1 MSRRGTAGETE
12 EHDEATGGESGETG
26 GLARWRLVLGGA
38 LLLVLLASP
47 LWGPRALSHLAFFRV
62 RKIEVNGLRYTPPAD
77 VLARLRVDTT
87 RSVWDPLEPLAQR
100 VMTHPQ
106 VESAYVSRK
115 LPGTLV
121 VDVTERRPV
130 ALVPVGAEL
139 RAVDERGVTL
149 PLDPS
154 RTPVD
159 APVVTT
165 PRDARVYHLL
175 GQMQREAPAL
185 YARISS
191 IRPAGNGELLVQ
203 VADIPVRTMTSVS
216 LARLSDIEPV
226 ERDLARRQLRAA
238 ELDLRYRDQ
247 VIARLP

>member
-1 MSRRGTAGETE
+1 MSRRGKGDEVDDHEESRSEDTE
-12 EHDEATGGESGETG
+12 DSG
-26 GLARWRLVLGGA
+26 LPRWRLVVGGA
-38 LLLVLLASP
+38 VLLVLLASP
-47 LWGPRALSHLAFFRV
+47 LWAPRALRQLAFFRV
-62 RKIEVNGLRYTPPAD
+62 RKIEVNGLRYTPAAD
-77 VLARLRVDTT
+77 VLARLHVDTT

-100 VMTHPQ
+100 VMAHPQ
-106 VESAYVSRK
+106 VESAIVSRK

-121 VDVTERRPV
+121 IDVTERRPV
-130 ALVPVGAEL
+130 ALVPIGAEL

-191 IRPAGNGELLVQ
+191 VRPAGNGELLVQ
-203 VADIPVRTMTSVS
+203 VADVPVRTMTSVS

>member
-1 MSRRGTAGETE
+1 MS
-12 EHDEATGGESGETG
+12 DGGGARSAPSGG
-26 GLARWRLVLGGA
+26 APRISRWRLAAGGVLA
-38 LLLVLLASP
+38 IVLLASP
-47 LWGPRALSHLAFFRV
+47 LWGPRVLGTLAFFRL
-62 RKIEVNGLRYTPPAD
+62 RKVEVLGLRYTPPGD
-77 VLARLRVDTT
+77 ILDRLRVDTSN
-87 RSVWDPLEPLAQR
+87 SVWEPLAPLVAR
-100 VMTHPQ
+100 VASHPQ
-106 VESAYVSRK
+106 VAGVVVTRK

-121 VDVTERRPV
+121 IDVTERRPV
-130 ALVPVGAEL
+130 ALVPGGPAL
-139 RAVDERGVTL
+139 RAVDERGVAL

-165 PRDARVYHLL
+165 PPRETAVYHLL
-175 GQMQREAPAL
+175 GAMQREAPRL

-191 IRPAGNGELLVQ
+191 VRSAGSGELLFQ
-203 VADIPVRTMTSVS
+203 VADLPVRTMTSVT

-238 ELDLRYRDQ
+238 ELDLRFRDQ

>member
-1 MSRRGTAGETE
+1 MSRAAPD
-12 EHDEATGGESGETG
+12 DEVREDADADGSRM
-26 GLARWRLVLGGA
+26 ARWRLALFAVLI
-38 LLLVLLASP
+38 LVLLGSP
-47 LWGPRALSHLAFFRV
+47 LWGPRALRHLAFFRV
-62 RKIEVNGLRYTPPAD
+62 RKIEVNGLRFTPASD
-77 VLARLRVDTT
+77 VLARLKVDTT
-87 RSVWDPLEPLAQR
+87 RSVWDPLDPLAAR
-100 VMTHPQ
+100 VMEHPQ

-121 VDVTERRPV
+121 VDVIERRPV
-130 ALVPVGAEL
+130 ALVPIGAEL

-159 APVVTT
+159 APVVTA
-165 PRDARVYHLL
+165 PRAAGVYHLL
-175 GQMQREAPAL
+175 GQMQRDAPAL

-191 IRPAGNGELLVQ
+191 IRPAGGDELLVQ
-203 VADIPVRTMTSVS
+203 VADVPVRTMTSVT

>member
-1 MSRRGTAGETE
+1 MSDRE
-12 EHDEATGGESGETG
+12 EHEDAADRDEASSDASR
-26 GLARWRLVLGGA
+26 LPRWRLALFAV
-38 LLLVLLASP
+38 LLLVLFASP
-47 LWGPRALSHLAFFRV
+47 LWGPRALRHLAFFRV
-62 RKIEVNGLRYTPPAD
+62 RKIEVNGLRYTPAGD
-77 VLARLRVDTT
+77 VLARLKVDTT
-87 RSVWDPLEPLAQR
+87 RSVWDPLAPLASR
-100 VMTHPQ
+100 VMEHPQ

-121 VDVTERRPV
+121 VDVIERRPV
-130 ALVPVGAEL
+130 ALVPIGAEL

-159 APVVTT
+159 APVVTA
-165 PRDARVYHLL
+165 PRAAAVYHLL
-175 GQMQREAPAL
+175 GQMQREAPSL

-191 IRPAGNGELLVQ
+191 IRPSGSDELLVQ
-203 VADIPVRTMTSVS
+203 VADVPVRTMTSVT